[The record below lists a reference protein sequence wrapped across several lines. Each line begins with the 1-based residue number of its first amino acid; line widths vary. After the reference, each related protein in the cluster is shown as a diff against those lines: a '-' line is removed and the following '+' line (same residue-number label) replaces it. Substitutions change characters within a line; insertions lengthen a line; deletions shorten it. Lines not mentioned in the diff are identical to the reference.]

1 METVAPEKVN
11 NKVEPVLSNSK
22 VKKIQTKKALKKK
35 EKMHKRLR
43 SLDFHLFFFLV
54 SILLTK
60 NNF

>member
-43 SLDFHLFFFLV
+43 
-54 SILLTK
+54 
-60 NNF
+60 

>member
-1 METVAPEKVN
+1 METVVPEKV

-43 SLDFHLFFFLV
+43 
-54 SILLTK
+54 
-60 NNF
+60 